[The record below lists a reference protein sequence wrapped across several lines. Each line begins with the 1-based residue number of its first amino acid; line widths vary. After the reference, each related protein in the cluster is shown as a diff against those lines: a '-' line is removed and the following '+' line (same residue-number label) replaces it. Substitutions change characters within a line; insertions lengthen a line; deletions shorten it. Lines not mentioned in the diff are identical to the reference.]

1 MTESTRNA
9 FDAQTV
15 SVKGDGI
22 TADDLG
28 VDEKKLK
35 RIHDL
40 LSRADKDMNN
50 SEAESDLAAQRAR
63 KEASKLNITIQQ
75 ARDARDSRGT
85 QERPVLSRIKTSDG
99 VVPSY
104 RKDFARLFALIAE
117 VQYCDSRIYPKG
129 EVEIVGFR
137 SDITLTKT
145 LFSFIAPQMEEALAN
160 YFNSSA
166 FERESDR
173 SGKTKNDLAKDFL
186 FSFSDVIFLRLQKAR
201 EEAES
206 EVEEE
211 TGISTALVLAS
222 KRERVEDASQ
232 EFYGKDKKQV
242 GTRRQG
248 RAANAGRKA
257 AETAIIAGN
266 AGEIGE

>member
-1 MTESTRNA
+1 MTEGTNM
-9 FDAQTV
+9 FDAQTL
-15 SVKGDGI
+15 SVQGDGI

-40 LSRADKDMNN
+40 LARADKDMNS

-75 ARDARDSRGT
+75 AREARESRGA
-85 QERPVLSRIKTSDG
+85 QEKPVLMRIKTSDG
-99 VVPSY
+99 VVPTY
-104 RKDFARLFALIAE
+104 RKDFARLFALISE
-117 VQYCDSRIYPKG
+117 VQYAKSRIYPKG
-129 EVEIVGFR
+129 EVEVVGFR
-137 SDITLTKT
+137 SDITLAKT
-145 LFSFIAPQMEEALAN
+145 LFAFIAPQMEEALAN
-160 YFNSSA
+160 YFNSSDFDKA
-166 FERESDR
+166 KKNTGR
-173 SGKTKNDLAKDFL
+173 TKGDLGKDFL
-186 FSFSDVIFLRLQKAR
+186 FAYSDVIYLRLQKAR
-201 EEAES
+201 EEAET

-211 TGISTALVLAS
+211 TGMSTALVLAS

-232 EFYGKDKKQV
+232 EFYGKDMKPV
-242 GTRRQG
+242 DTRRTG
-248 RAANAGRKA
+248 RAASAGRKA

>member
-1 MTESTRNA
+1 MTDAANM
-9 FDAQTV
+9 FDAQTL

-40 LSRADKDMNN
+40 LARADKSQND

-75 ARDARDSRGT
+75 AREARESRGV
-85 QERPVLSRIKTSDG
+85 QEKPVLMRVKTSDG

-104 RKDFARLFALIAE
+104 RKDFARLFALISE
-117 VQYCDSRIYPKG
+117 VQYCTCRIYPKG
-129 EVEIVGFR
+129 EVEAVGFR
-137 SDITLTKT
+137 SDITLAKT
-145 LFSFIAPQMEEALAN
+145 LFAFIAPQMEEALAN
-160 YFNSSA
+160 YLNSKEFDKAKNST
-166 FERESDR
+166 
-173 SGKTKNDLAKDFL
+173 GKTKSDLGKDFL
-186 FSFSDVIFLRLQKAR
+186 FSYSDVIYLRLQEAR
-201 EEAES
+201 KEAEA

-211 TGISTALVLAS
+211 TGTSTALVLAS
-222 KRERVEDASQ
+222 KRERVEDAAH
-232 EFYGKDKKQV
+232 EFYGKE
-242 GTRRQG
+242 GRSTNARRTG
-248 RAANAGRKA
+248 RAASAGRKA
-257 AETAIIAGN
+257 AEKAIIAGN